1 MTPQERLMAL
11 AATAGREMPPAV
23 DVTAKVRAILA
34 QLPSEPMVVSAKPL
48 AWVAAAASIAA
59 VIAVVA
65 ALQFSTSADSMTEI
79 TNSIAWVTR

>member
-1 MTPQERLMAL
+1 MTPEERLMSL
-11 AATAGREMPPAV
+11 AAAARRETPPTV

-34 QLPSEPMVVSAKPL
+34 QLPAEPMVVSAKPL

-65 ALQFSTSADSMTEI
+65 ALQFSTGADSMTEI
-79 TNSIAWVTR
+79 ANSIAWVTR